1 MFEVA
6 RPLMAP
12 ANSDAKQTSALNDG
26 VSVSDVNANITKAI
40 AQNRAKRKRGVEHM
54 KRIAKY

>member
-1 MFEVA
+1 MFEAA

-12 ANSDAKQTSALNDG
+12 ADSDVKQTSALNDG
-26 VSVSDVNANITKAI
+26 VSVSDVNANVTKVI
-40 AQNRAKRKRGVEHM
+40 AQNRAKRKRGAAYI